1 MKWSQ
6 LAGCSAVAR
15 PVAMLSSA
23 RAFAPALTMVSAV
36 LFAALSAQPAWSA
49 APAAVVAAAP
59 APATAA
65 KAAVNATP
73 ASPQGPQ
80 AAQSAQSAQ
89 AAQSDL
95 SGDGSRIRIQ
105 LVARDQVDLSSEV
118 AAKIATLPFRDGD
131 AFRAGQTLVS
141 LDCSLYAAQ
150 LHKAQAEAGAASDLL
165 QVDQRLA
172 QLHSVGELEV
182 QQAAAKLKASNA
194 EMAYMQAT
202 VRKCVITAPFDGRVS
217 KRSAAPQQFAEAGK
231 PLLTIVDTSHL
242 ELKMIVPSK
251 WLVWLKPGHALSVQ
265 VDEVGKT
272 YPAKV
277 ARIGARVDPVTQT
290 VDVTA
295 ALTGSVSELLP
306 GMSGWATFATR

>member
-1 MKWSQ
+1 MKLSQ
-6 LAGCSAVAR
+6 SARQSAKPLAGQSAMQRAMQWISAVGMA
-15 PVAMLSSA
+15 AMMFSMQT
-23 RAFAPALTMVSAV
+23 AFGAP
-36 LFAALSAQPAWSA
+36 PA
-49 APAAVVAAAP
+49 APSVAAAP
-59 APATAA
+59 AVMPVA
-65 KAAVNATP
+65 AAVQP
-73 ASPQGPQ
+73 
-80 AAQSAQSAQ
+80 
-89 AAQSDL
+89 DL
-95 SGDGSRIRIQ
+95 SGDAGRIRIQ
-105 LVARDQVDLSSEV
+105 LVSRDQVDLSSEI

-182 QQAAAKLKASNA
+182 QQAAARLKASNA
-194 EMAYMQAT
+194 EVAYMQAT
-202 VRKCVITAPFDGRVS
+202 VRKCVIAAPFDGRVS

-295 ALTGSVSELLP
+295 ALTGSVPELLP